1 MTRIEKF
8 KEKRR
13 QMYASRYEL
22 RAMLTELQR
31 LCLVASRKKII
42 EKANE
47 IMEFVEKEG
56 L

>member
-1 MTRIEKF
+1 MTRIEKY

-22 RAMLTELQR
+22 KAMLTELQR
-31 LCLVASRKKII
+31 LCLVASRKRII

-47 IMEFVEKEG
+47 ILEFIEKEW